1 MSAKDIEDL
10 KQKVFYI
17 DRRVNPYFNHQ
28 ISGLI
33 KMIYE
38 LDNRIKVLEK
48 QNNVENTKE
57 TKNVEKN
64 SKVPTK
70 RTAAK
75 NTAKNNQNDIRTIT
89 ID

>member
-10 KQKVFYI
+10 KQKVFYM

-48 QNNVENTKE
+48 RNNVENAEE
-57 TKNVEKN
+57 TKNVEKK
-64 SKVPTK
+64 SKVPAK
-70 RTAAK
+70 K
-75 NTAKNNQNDIRTIT
+75 NTAKNNQNNQNDIRTIT